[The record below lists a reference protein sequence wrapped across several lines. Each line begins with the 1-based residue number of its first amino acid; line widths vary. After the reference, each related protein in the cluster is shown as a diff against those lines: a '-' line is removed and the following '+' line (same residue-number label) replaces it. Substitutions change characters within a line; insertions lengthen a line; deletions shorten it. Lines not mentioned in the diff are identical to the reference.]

1 MTTALAVTLHDLV
14 HEMDSLADTMLQ
26 QRLGVGVGLFVF
38 LTPLSYG
45 TLDLTHLAKAL
56 NLTRAA
62 TSKRVPSLER
72 DGWVTTAPDP
82 NHGRRVL
89 VSLTAEGSEM
99 VSQGREMLSQAFD
112 AVADNAPDV
121 DGEALN
127 GQLQSLLATLR
138 EVKLSD
144 YGYQE
149 P

>member
-26 QRLGVGVGLFVF
+26 QRLGVSVGLFAF
-38 LTPLSYG
+38 LTPLSYE

-72 DGWVTTAPDP
+72 DGWVTTAADP

-89 VSLTAEGSEM
+89 VSLTPEGLEM
-99 VSQGREMLSQAFD
+99 VTQGREMLSHAFD
-112 AVADNAPDV
+112 LVAENTPAV
-121 DGEALN
+121 DGVALN
-127 GQLQSLLATLR
+127 AQLQSLLTTLR
-138 EVKLSD
+138 QVKLSD

-149 P
+149 S

>member
-1 MTTALAVTLHDLV
+1 MTTALAVTLHNLV

-62 TSKRVPSLER
+62 TSKRVPLLER

-89 VSLTAEGSEM
+89 VSLTAEGMEM
-99 VSQGREMLSQAFD
+99 VVQGRAMLSEAFD
-112 AVADNAPDV
+112 AVADNAPAV
-121 DGEALN
+121 DGDALN
-127 GQLQSLLATLR
+127 VQLQSLLTTLR
-138 EVKLSD
+138 HVNLGD
-144 YGYQE
+144 YGYDDR
-149 P
+149 

>member
-1 MTTALAVTLHDLV
+1 MTTSLAVTLHDLV

-26 QRLGVGVGLFVF
+26 QRLGVSVGLFVF

-56 NLTRAA
+56 NLTRVA
-62 TSKRVPSLER
+62 TSKRVPLLER

-89 VSLTAEGSEM
+89 VSLTPDGLEM
-99 VSQGREMLSQAFD
+99 VVRGREMLSQAFD
-112 AVADNAPDV
+112 AVADNAPSV

-127 GQLQSLLATLR
+127 GQLRSLLATLR
-138 EVKLSD
+138 NVKLSD
-144 YGYQE
+144 YGFQDS
-149 P
+149 